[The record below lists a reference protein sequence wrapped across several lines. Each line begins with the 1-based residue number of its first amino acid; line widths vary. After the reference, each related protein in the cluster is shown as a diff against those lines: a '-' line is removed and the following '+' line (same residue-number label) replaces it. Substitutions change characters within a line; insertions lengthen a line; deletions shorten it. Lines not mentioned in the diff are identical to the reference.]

1 MNIRRACQTLNV
13 SKAGF
18 YEFLKR
24 KPSKRKKE
32 NELLKEEIAT
42 IFQEHHGRYGAIR
55 ITKVLNKKGI
65 LVNRKRVGKLL
76 HQLGLYAKGS
86 TYKYKYY
93 NRKSPSLSRPDLI
106 NQTFKATEKNKIWL
120 GDITYIPLK
129 EGTLY
134 LSVFIDV
141 CTRKIVGWSMSP
153 RMKDQLVV
161 DSFLQAFGK
170 EQPGPGLIIHTDQ
183 GSQYTGTKFQSVL
196 RKKEARA
203 SMSRKGNPYDNALME
218 SFYKTL
224 KRELINDAQFNDI
237 DQAQMEIFKYI
248 ETYYNTK
255 RIHSALGYQSP
266 RAFEKK
272 SAYSL
277 N

>member
-55 ITKVLNKKGI
+55 ITKLLNKKGI
-65 LVNRKRVGKLL
+65 LVNRKRVRKLL

-86 TYKYKYY
+86 TYKHKYY
-93 NRKSPSLSRPDLI
+93 NRKSPSLSRPNLI

-129 EGTLY
+129 EGALY

-141 CTRKIVGWSMSP
+141 YTRKIVGRTMSL

-161 DSFLQAFGK
+161 DSFLQVFGK
-170 EQPGPGLIIHTDQ
+170 EQPGPGWLFTLIKARNTQ
-183 GSQYTGTKFQSVL
+183 VL
-196 RKKEARA
+196 NSNRC
-203 SMSRKGNPYDNALME
+203 
-218 SFYKTL
+218 
-224 KRELINDAQFNDI
+224 
-237 DQAQMEIFKYI
+237 
-248 ETYYNTK
+248 
-255 RIHSALGYQSP
+255 
-266 RAFEKK
+266 
-272 SAYSL
+272 
-277 N
+277 